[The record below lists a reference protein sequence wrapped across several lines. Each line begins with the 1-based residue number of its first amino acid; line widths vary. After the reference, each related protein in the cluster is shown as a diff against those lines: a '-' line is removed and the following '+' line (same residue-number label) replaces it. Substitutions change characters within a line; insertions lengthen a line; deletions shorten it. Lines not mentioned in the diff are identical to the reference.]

1 MNLRKTETLK
11 RKDLIVMQIKLV
23 KNGITVKTRYAK
35 ETFTK
40 MEIFSF
46 ILQLLWFY
54 GIIIVGYFYIIYCIG
69 IFKMFLV
76 KQ

>member
-1 MNLRKTETLK
+1 MK
-11 RKDLIVMQIKLV
+11 IKLE
-23 KNGITVKTRYAK
+23 KNGINVKTKYAS

-46 ILQLLWFY
+46 ILHLLLFY
-54 GIIIVGYFYIIYCIG
+54 GIIILGYFYIIFNIG